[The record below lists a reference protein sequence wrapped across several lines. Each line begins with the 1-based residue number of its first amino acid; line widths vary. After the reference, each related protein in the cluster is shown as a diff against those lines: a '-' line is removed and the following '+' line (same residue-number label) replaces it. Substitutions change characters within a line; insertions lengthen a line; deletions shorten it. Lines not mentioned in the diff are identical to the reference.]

1 MSKTASAKAKKRAS
15 GRGGGDAE
23 PAEDGPVAS
32 APAARNSSSRA
43 PRETAECMAGKQR
56 EIAVSEFFAKN
67 RHLLG
72 FDNPRKALLTTV
84 KEAVD
89 NSLDACEEGGILPE
103 IWIKIEALNARASS
117 AAKAEDKDGGEKP
130 DKSSKRGGKT
140 DNGQATLIAAPPAP
154 GGIAPAPPVAP
165 SISSATRFRVTVRDN
180 GPGIVKAQ
188 IPNVFG
194 RLLYGSKFHRLRM
207 SRGQQGIG
215 ISAAGMYGLLT
226 TGQSVQ
232 IVSRTGKRKPAHRF
246 ELQMDTQK
254 NRPEIIA
261 DHELSSWA
269 IPDDEAWG
277 TNAGQEMHSGTEVA
291 IVIEAR
297 FQRGRASVDEY
308 LEQTAI
314 ANPHAAIHWIAPDGQ
329 VRHFPREVTKVPD
342 SPDAIKPHPYGVEL
356 GVLIRMLKETMHR
369 KLGAFLQEEFS
380 RVSPKVAKEIC
391 QKAGLTTQ
399 TWCAQVAREEADRLH
414 AAIQQTRI
422 IAPPTNCL
430 VPIGPQQ
437 ILKGLL
443 KEIKAEFY
451 TAETREPAVYRG
463 NPFQIEVGIAF
474 GGALPVEES
483 ARVIRFANRV
493 PLLYQPSSCAITKSV
508 IDTGWKNYGIS
519 QPRNSLPEGPLVI
532 FVHMASVWVPFTS
545 ESKEAIADYDEIRKE
560 MKLALQECGR
570 KLMTYVRKRQRIAR
584 EQARRG
590 IFEKYVGEVINA
602 ISKIRGLPQKRQQE
616 LYKLMME
623 TAKKRTLQ
631 ADMELDEDGKPI
643 DPRKR
648 PKEPKDA
655 NVVVIESAAP
665 SPAGLD
671 APSTAQESRAA
682 GGEHGRAKSARR
694 TTSNPPSAARRSRK
708 AASAVP
714 PRARGKRGRDDRQG
728 RLFDS
733 ED

>member
-1 MSKTASAKAKKRAS
+1 MVQSDEHATTQESSEDGLFMPSPTKNAQGEMEAKR
-15 GRGGGDAE
+15 
-23 PAEDGPVAS
+23 PAE
-32 APAARNSSSRA
+32 RK
-43 PRETAECMAGKQR
+43 PRETAESMAGKQK

-89 NSLDACEEGGILPE
+89 NSLDACEEGSILPE
-103 IWIKIEALNARASS
+103 VWITIEALNGGSKAVKEE
-117 AAKAEDKDGGEKP
+117 AAEKP
-130 DKSSKRGGKT
+130 KKKEETQPS
-140 DNGQATLIAAPPAP
+140 LIEAIHPELPQT
-154 GGIAPAPPVAP
+154 VAP
-165 SISSATRFRVTVRDN
+165 SISNATRFRITVRDN

-254 NRPEIIA
+254 NRPEIIV
-261 DHELSSWA
+261 DEELESWLVPNVSPA
-269 IPDDEAWG
+269 TAPAASAASPQSLVLSPQSPE
-277 TNAGQEMHSGTEVA
+277 EMEHGTEVA
-291 IVIEAR
+291 ITLEAR

-314 ANPHAAIHWIAPDGQ
+314 ANPHATIHWIAPDGI
-329 VRHFPREVTKVPD
+329 VRHFMREVHEVPE
-342 SPDAIKPHPYGVEL
+342 SPQAIKPHPYGVEL
-356 GVLIRMLKETMHR
+356 GVLIRMLKETEH
-369 KLGAFLQEEFS
+369 KHLGAFLQEEFS
-380 RVSPKVAKEIC
+380 RVSSKVAKEIC
-391 QKAGLTTQ
+391 EKAKLTTQ

-414 AAIQQTRI
+414 AAIQNTKI
-422 IAPPTNCL
+422 IAPPTDCL

-463 NPFQIEVGIAF
+463 NPFQIEVGLAY
-474 GGALPVEES
+474 GGALPVEDTV
-483 ARVIRFANRV
+483 RVIRFANRV
-493 PLLYQPSSCAITKSV
+493 PLLYQPSACAIQKSV
-508 IDTGWKNYGIS
+508 IDTTWKNYGIS
-519 QPRNSLPEGPLVI
+519 QGRNSLPDGPLVI

-560 MKLALQECGR
+560 IKLALQECGR

-584 EQARRG
+584 EGQRRG
-590 IFEKYVGEVINA
+590 IFEKYLGEVVNA
-602 ISKIRGLPQKRQQE
+602 VSKIQGLAENKQKQ
-616 LYKLMME
+616 LYDAMME
-623 TAKKRTLQ
+623 TARQRTLQ
-631 ADMELDEDGKPI
+631 ADMQIDEDGNPIPPSPTGGKPRNGKL
-643 DPRKR
+643 DG
-648 PKEPKDA
+648 DD
-655 NVVVIESAAP
+655 NVVIIEKLASDEAALHTEPVDGAAP
-665 SPAGLD
+665 A
-671 APSTAQESRAA
+671 APAA
-682 GGEHGRAKSARR
+682 GAD
-694 TTSNPPSAARRSRK
+694 P
-708 AASAVP
+708 V
-714 PRARGKRGRDDRQG
+714 GKTQG
-728 RLFDS
+728 KLFDN
-733 ED
+733 EAA